1 MEKQRLS
8 ELPDELV
15 LKILSSLPMFEET
28 LATRL
33 ISKRWKGPWKLA
45 PNAIFDDDD
54 KKRKS
59 FETFMS
65 FVYGSLLSND
75 ARILERLE
83 FKLSQNYAASDISFW
98 VQIAVNRSVREL
110 RIDLFGKTLELPSC
124 LSTCRTLK
132 EVTLHE
138 LCIKVVPPWFRLP
151 SLKTLHLLSVTF
163 SGGNSV
169 SSLLETCPVLECLVV
184 EQTKDDNVMIS
195 NINVPTLSSLSIR
208 STRDLRTHL
217 FGKTLEFPSW
227 MTCRNLKEL
236 ILHRL
241 SIKVVPIWFH
251 LPSLK
256 TLHLSSVKFWC
267 DESVASLFQ
276 ICPVLECLVIEQ
288 TKDENVVISNI
299 NVPTLRSLSIRS
311 TKELR
316 INLAL
321 HNFRTL
327 KELIL
332 HDLSIKV
339 VPPWFNLPSLKA
351 LHLSS
356 VKFLGD
362 ESVASLLKKCP
373 VLEHLVVDQTNNENV
388 MISNI
393 DVPTLRNLSIRSL
406 SKGKRKKSTY
416 VEGSNGFVI
425 KAPSLTDLNFE
436 DTLSNF
442 VMFESMPEV
451 IKANIQVICDQSDH
465 FIGSLTSIQHL
476 SLCSLTSK
484 TPYPACTVFS
494 SLKHLELCTCSA
506 GWANLL
512 ACILNAAPA
521 LRSLKLKSKHSA
533 NYSDPM
539 NLWKEPTDVPD
550 FLSKHL
556 EILEWRQYEGTE
568 QERNVAEYILS
579 NASSL
584 KMATFSTR
592 CRNKNHRMLR
602 KLKPMRRV
610 SKTCQLVFD

>member
-184 EQTKDDNVMIS
+184 EQTKDDN
-195 NINVPTLSSLSIR
+195 
-208 STRDLRTHL
+208 
-217 FGKTLEFPSW
+217 
-227 MTCRNLKEL
+227 
-236 ILHRL
+236 
-241 SIKVVPIWFH
+241 
-251 LPSLK
+251 
-256 TLHLSSVKFWC
+256 
-267 DESVASLFQ
+267 
-276 ICPVLECLVIEQ
+276 
-288 TKDENVVISNI
+288 
-299 NVPTLRSLSIRS
+299 
-311 TKELR
+311 
-316 INLAL
+316 
-321 HNFRTL
+321 
-327 KELIL
+327 
-332 HDLSIKV
+332 
-339 VPPWFNLPSLKA
+339 
-351 LHLSS
+351 
-356 VKFLGD
+356 
-362 ESVASLLKKCP
+362 
-373 VLEHLVVDQTNNENV
+373 NV